1 MSKMSESLMKELAL
15 EPFTED
21 LTGAAEFLD
30 NLDFTKVK
38 TKYTKGKDWTA
49 ISLYGYGP
57 KITDILKPGVLKS
70 SVQIDEK
77 LQWTSLKTATPL
89 QPVFKLLE
97 NLPCEFER
105 ARFMKLEAGKII
117 GRHSDK
123 IDKDLGFDDG
133 QIVRIHVPIRTNSDV
148 VFSLYESPRA
158 KVAYEYNLK
167 TGHYYYMDVTKPHAV
182 RNMSDVDR
190 IHLVVDCY
198 VNDALRTLI
207 SSQGTTF
214 IT

>member
-1 MSKMSESLMKELAL
+1 MNSPLMKELPL
-15 EPFTED
+15 EPCTED
-21 LTGAAEFLD
+21 LSGAAEFLD

-38 TKYTKGKDWTA
+38 TKYTKGNDWTA

-70 SVQIDEK
+70 SVKIDEQ
-77 LQWTSLKTATPL
+77 LQWTNLHEATPL
-89 QPVFKLLE
+89 NPVFKILE

-105 ARFMKLEAGKII
+105 VRFMKLEAGKII
-117 GRHSDK
+117 GKHSDK

-133 QIVRIHVPIRTNSDV
+133 QIIRVHVPIRTNDDV
-148 VFSLYESPRA
+148 VFSLFESSRA
-158 KVAYEYNLK
+158 KVAHEYRLK
-167 TGHYYYMDVTKPHAV
+167 TGHYYYTDVTKPHAV

-198 VNDALRTLI
+198 ANDTLRTMVA
-207 SSQGTTF
+207 
-214 IT
+214 

>member
-1 MSKMSESLMKELAL
+1 MNRPLMKELAL
-15 EPFTED
+15 KPCAED
-21 LTGAAEFLD
+21 LSGAAEFLD

-57 KITDILKPGVLKS
+57 KITDILKPGVFKS

-77 LQWTSLKTATPL
+77 LQWTNLHEATPL
-89 QPVFKLLE
+89 NPVFKILE
-97 NLPCEFER
+97 NLPCKYER
-105 ARFMKLEAGKII
+105 VRFMKLEAGKVI
-117 GRHSDK
+117 GKHSDK

-148 VFSLYESPRA
+148 VFSLFESPRS
-158 KVAYEYNLK
+158 KVAHEFNLK
-167 TGHYYYMDVTKPHAV
+167 TGHYYYTDVTKPHAV

-198 VNDALRTLI
+198 SNDALRTMVA
-207 SSQGTTF
+207 
-214 IT
+214 

>member
-1 MSKMSESLMKELAL
+1 MNRPLMKELSI
-15 EPFTED
+15 EPCTED

-38 TKYTKGKDWTA
+38 TKYTKGNDWTA

-70 SVQIDEK
+70 SVKIDEK
-77 LQWTSLKTATPL
+77 LQWTNLHEATPL
-89 QPVFKLLE
+89 NPVFKILE
-97 NLPCEFER
+97 NLPCKYER
-105 ARFMKLEAGKII
+105 VRFMKLEAGKVI
-117 GRHSDK
+117 GKHSDK

-133 QIVRIHVPIRTNSDV
+133 QIIRVHVPIRTNDDV
-148 VFSLYESPRA
+148 VFSLFESSRA
-158 KVAYEYNLK
+158 KVAHEYRLK
-167 TGHYYYMDVTKPHAV
+167 TGHYYYTDVTKPHAV

-198 VNDALRTLI
+198 ANDSLRTLI
-207 SSQGTTF
+207 A
-214 IT
+214 

>member
-1 MSKMSESLMKELAL
+1 MIRPIMQELAL

-21 LTGAAEFLD
+21 LSGVAEFLD
-30 NLDFTKVK
+30 NLDFLKVK

-49 ISLYGYGP
+49 LSLHGYGP
-57 KITDILKPGVLKS
+57 KTTDILKPGVFKS
-70 SVQIDEK
+70 SVVLEE

-89 QPVFKLLE
+89 QPVYKVLD

-105 ARFMKLEAGKII
+105 VRFMKLEAGKII
-117 GRHSDK
+117 GKHSDK
-123 IDKDLGFDDG
+123 IDKQIGFDDG
-133 QIVRIHVPIRTNSDV
+133 DIVRIHIPIRTNENV
-148 VFSLYESPRA
+148 IFTLYENARD
-158 KVAYEYNLK
+158 KIGNEYNLK
-167 TGHYYYMDVTKPHAV
+167 TGHYYYTDVTKPHAV
-182 RNMSDVDR
+182 RNESDVDR

-198 VNDALRTLI
+198 SNDALRTLI

>member
-1 MSKMSESLMKELAL
+1 MKRPMLKELAL
-15 EPFTED
+15 EPFAED
-21 LTGAAEFLD
+21 LSGVAEFLD
-30 NLDFTKVK
+30 NIDFFKVK

-57 KITDILKPGVLKS
+57 KPTDILKPGVLKS
-70 SVQIDEK
+70 SVKYEEK

-89 QPVFKLLE
+89 QPVYKVLE

-105 ARFMKLEAGKII
+105 VRFMKLEAGKII

-167 TGHYYYMDVTKPHAV
+167 TGHYYYTDVTKPHAV

-198 VNDALRTLI
+198 SNHTLRTLI
-207 SSQGTTF
+207 A
-214 IT
+214 

>member
-1 MSKMSESLMKELAL
+1 MKRPMLKELAL
-15 EPFTED
+15 EPFAED
-21 LTGAAEFLD
+21 LSGVAEFLD
-30 NLDFTKVK
+30 NIDFTKVK

-57 KITDILKPGVLKS
+57 NPTDILKPGVLKS

-77 LQWTSLKTATPL
+77 LQWTSLMEATNI
-89 QPVFKLLE
+89 QPVYKVLE

-105 ARFMKLEAGKII
+105 VRFMKLEAGRII

-167 TGHYYYMDVTKPHAV
+167 TGHYYYTDVTKPHAV
-182 RNMSDVDR
+182 RNMSAVDR

-198 VNDALRTLI
+198 ANDTLRTLI

>member
-1 MSKMSESLMKELAL
+1 MNSPLMKELPL
-15 EPFTED
+15 EPCTED
-21 LTGAAEFLD
+21 LSGAAEFLD

-38 TKYTKGKDWTA
+38 TKYTKGNDWTA

-70 SVQIDEK
+70 SVKIDEQ
-77 LQWTSLKTATPL
+77 LQWTNLHEATPL
-89 QPVFKLLE
+89 NPVFKILE

-105 ARFMKLEAGKII
+105 VRFMKLEAGKVI
-117 GRHSDK
+117 GKHSDK

-133 QIVRIHVPIRTNSDV
+133 QIIRVHVPIRTNDDV
-148 VFSLYESPRA
+148 VFSLFESSRA
-158 KVAYEYNLK
+158 KVAHEYRLK
-167 TGHYYYMDVTKPHAV
+167 TGHYYYTDVTRPHAV

-198 VNDALRTLI
+198 ANDSLRTLI
-207 SSQGTTF
+207 A
-214 IT
+214 